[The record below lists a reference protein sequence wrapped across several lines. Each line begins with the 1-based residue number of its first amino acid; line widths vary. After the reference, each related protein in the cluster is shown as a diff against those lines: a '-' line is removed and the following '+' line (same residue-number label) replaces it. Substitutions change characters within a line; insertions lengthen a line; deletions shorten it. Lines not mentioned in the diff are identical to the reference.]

1 MSYLLDTCTIS
12 EMVSV
17 NPNAE
22 VLKWFESQSE
32 KSLYLSII
40 TIGEIEKGIY
50 QLVPSKKK
58 LRLETWLFDEL
69 VPSFQNRLLGIDR
82 KLMTTWAK
90 MNAELKIKGI
100 DRQSFDSLIEA
111 AVLHHQ
117 MILVTRNVKNFQDS
131 AVTIL
136 KNGTLHFWL

>member
-17 NPNAE
+17 EPNAK
-22 VLKWFESQSE
+22 VLKWFESQTE

-50 QLVPSKKK
+50 QLIQSKKR

-69 VPSFQNRLLGIDR
+69 VPSFQNRLLGIDG

-90 MNAELKIKGI
+90 MNAELKTKGMN
-100 DRQSFDSLIEA
+100 RQSFDSLIEA
-111 AVLHHQ
+111 TALHNQ
-117 MILVTRNVKNFQDS
+117 MILVTRNVKNFQNS
-131 AVTIL
+131 QVTIL
-136 KNGTLHFWL
+136 NPWED

>member
-40 TIGEIEKGIY
+40 TIGEIEKEIY
-50 QLVPSKKK
+50 QLVQSKKK

-111 AVLHHQ
+111 AALHHQ

-136 KNGTLHFWL
+136 NPWED

>member
-111 AVLHHQ
+111 AALHHQ

-136 KNGTLHFWL
+136 NPWED

>member
-1 MSYLLDTCTIS
+1 MAYLLDTCAIS

-17 NPNAE
+17 KPNDK

-32 KSLYLSII
+32 KALYLSII

-50 QLVPSKKK
+50 QLPQSKKR

-69 VPSFQNRLLGIDR
+69 APSFQNRLLEIDR

-90 MNAELKIKGI
+90 MIAELKTKGML
-100 DRQSFDSLIEA
+100 RQSFDSLIEA
-111 AVLHHQ
+111 TALQHQ
-117 MILVTRNVKNFQDS
+117 LILVTRNVKNFQKS
-131 AVTIL
+131 PVTIL
-136 KNGTLHFWL
+136 NPWAD